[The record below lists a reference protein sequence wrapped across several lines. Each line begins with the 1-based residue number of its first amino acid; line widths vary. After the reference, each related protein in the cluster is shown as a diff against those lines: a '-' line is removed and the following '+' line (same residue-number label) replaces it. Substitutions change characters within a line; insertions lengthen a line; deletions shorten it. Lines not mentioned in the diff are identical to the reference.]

1 MKNYIYSTILTFILL
16 LIWEIGARLVNT
28 SFILPAPTEVGMK
41 LWELREVLF
50 LHHLPITFS
59 VIVIGLAISL
69 VLGIS
74 LAISMSMSKVL
85 EQTFYPLLITSQT
98 IPIIALAPI
107 FVLWFGYSIWSKI
120 IVTIIITFFPITVST
135 FDGFR
140 STNKDLKELFQSIG
154 ASRRQLFFK
163 LEIPSALPSFF
174 SGLKV
179 AVPMSVIGA
188 AIGEWLGAQAGLGY
202 FSRRMMTQFD
212 GAGVF
217 APIVLLSFIGI
228 LLFIISFVLL
238 LLSACGEDNS
248 EAKNERSVA
257 SDDLKKVS
265 IMLDWY
271 PNAVHSYLYVAE
283 EKGYFAEEGLDG

>member
-1 MKNYIYSTILTFILL
+1 
-16 LIWEIGARLVNT
+16 
-28 SFILPAPTEVGMK
+28 
-41 LWELREVLF
+41 
-50 LHHLPITFS
+50 
-59 VIVIGLAISL
+59 
-69 VLGIS
+69 
-74 LAISMSMSKVL
+74 MSMSKAL

-107 FVLWFGYSIWSKI
+107 FVLWFGYTIWSKI

-154 ASRRQLFFK
+154 ASRRQIFFK
-163 LEIPSALPSFF
+163 LEVPSALPSFF

-212 GAGVF
+212 GAAVF

-228 LLFIISFVLL
+228 LLFIVVVL
-238 LLSACGEDNS
+238 
-248 EAKNERSVA
+248 
-257 SDDLKKVS
+257 
-265 IMLDWY
+265 I
-271 PNAVHSYLYVAE
+271 
-283 EKGYFAEEGLDG
+283 EKYILNWR